1 MTLQASGAISALDIK
16 NEFGLPPATLG
27 YNATDVPIKEY
38 AWGGYLNYDTKVN
51 RFQGT
56 DGAASNLSFDS
67 FHGAQRN
74 WPVTLPLRT
83 TIRTNTVYTKPAV
96 TTTAVSVSPQNIG
109 NFWEVGCNDS
119 FQLFES
125 GDVAVIDGLSINYP
139 GLPTT
144 SLTATSGISSPG
156 LPKGIPLVLNCSS
169 WTCNL
174 TGQENGVEW
183 CFAFFCNTS
192 TRTTT
197 NRYPGIRLYDKDDK
211 LVVDNTSSVTSP
223 SSGTT
228 YGVTIPAF
236 SYTLD
241 PAKFPY
247 KIRYRIEVKRM
258 NFNGRCADNQ
268 SVWGIAS
275 LPTITIG
282 PESYGFVSS
291 PTSINEGTEATFNV
305 GALGVPSGTTLYWI
319 VKNIT
324 TADADF
330 FATSG
335 SVTTAADGT
344 ASFKIKPY
352 PDHTTEGPKTFQVEL
367 RTGAASGGTSVL
379 RSVSQIVTVN
389 DTSLDPTYNF
399 ISVPTEIVESY
410 TGTFV
415 LQTTDVDD
423 GTVLYWTIKQA
434 TSTTSSADFAATTG
448 SFTVTA
454 GIGSFGI
461 TPLYDSLSEANEI
474 FQVEVRLTS
483 TTGTILKTTNN
494 VIVKSVNA
502 SFTTNP
508 PSSWPSGAYSL
519 YTQSKPAVFTAS
531 AGNANFAPGDGYF
544 SGYGTYL
551 NNIGTNTSFV
561 STGAL
566 STMQLSTSTS
576 TDFSMEVWVKHNNQ
590 SGVFFSQGSIYSTAG
605 WGIHFGIHKDGRPYF
620 GWGYSTSSN
629 IAESAATTLGP
640 LSDGLSYVSVPQA
653 YYGTGTMAGTAPQ
666 IGGAAGTASATAF
679 SATEDLAVGKSSFSI
694 AANGYSAIFGNP
706 STSSKKYSV
715 VLGYG
720 IISPIAVNT
729 TDWHHI
735 AVSKNGSVITLYV
748 DGSAV
753 ASYSNAPVTMG
764 AVTNANKNTWGAHWQ
779 YAGIYSLR
787 YTGQMSNFRIIKGGS
802 QYDGTDF
809 TPPTIQYKSDGSD
822 KPAGSTLVAL
832 AFSTSNSLQLYNGGA
847 GVTLVNG
854 STTGSSTGGTYTTT
868 IAATTSRGSPQREPA
883 TGGGDFTIEFWVRFK
898 SFPTSGNYVTLFES
912 QTTSAFNIYVYN
924 SGTSTT
930 LTHTAAGG
938 TLNRP
943 QALALNTWYHVV
955 FTRKDGYLFEYL
967 NGTSMLSKGSGFAAI
982 PTPTSNYSLGGRID
996 TTRSLDGYISNFRYV
1011 RGTAIYDTTSSLI
1024 TVPTAPLQIIDDTLL
1039 LTARG
1044 SASYNDANGSFG
1056 ISDYSNYLNPSQWLG
1071 TNGLLGN
1078 IPVFDP
1084 WVLPFTVGGFENAEG
1099 YPMRFVV
1106 TTTNLADGTTLYWKI
1121 RNNTTADAD
1130 FVATS
1135 GTAIVSSNQT
1145 TIYITPTA
1153 DNITENF
1160 TETFYLEVRTV
1171 SQSGALIA
1179 TSNLTTVFDSSHP
1192 VL

>member
-1 MTLQASGAISALDIK
+1 
-16 NEFGLPPATLG
+16 
-27 YNATDVPIKEY
+27 
-38 AWGGYLNYDTKVN
+38 
-51 RFQGT
+51 
-56 DGAASNLSFDS
+56 
-67 FHGAQRN
+67 
-74 WPVTLPLRT
+74 
-83 TIRTNTVYTKPAV
+83 
-96 TTTAVSVSPQNIG
+96 
-109 NFWEVGCNDS
+109 
-119 FQLFES
+119 
-125 GDVAVIDGLSINYP
+125 
-139 GLPTT
+139 
-144 SLTATSGISSPG
+144 
-156 LPKGIPLVLNCSS
+156 
-169 WTCNL
+169 
-174 TGQENGVEW
+174 
-183 CFAFFCNTS
+183 
-192 TRTTT
+192 
-197 NRYPGIRLYDKDDK
+197 
-211 LVVDNTSSVTSP
+211 
-223 SSGTT
+223 
-228 YGVTIPAF
+228 
-236 SYTLD
+236 
-241 PAKFPY
+241 
-247 KIRYRIEVKRM
+247 M
-258 NFNGRCADNQ
+258 NFNSRCADNQ
-268 SVWGIAS
+268 SVWGITS

-291 PTSINEGTEATFNV
+291 PTSINEGNSATFNV

-330 FATSG
+330 YATSG

-344 ASFKIKPY
+344 ASFTVKPY
-352 PDHTTEGPKTFQVEL
+352 PDHTTEGPQTFQVEL

-434 TSTTSSADFAATTG
+434 TSTTNSADFVTSG
-448 SFTVTA
+448 SFTITG
-454 GIGSFGI
+454 GIGSFGV
-461 TPLYDSLSEANEI
+461 TPLYDFLSEADEI

-519 YTQSKPAVFTAS
+519 YAQSKPGVFTAS

-544 SGYGTYL
+544 SGYYTDL
-551 NNIGTNTSFV
+551 NNTGTNTSFV

-566 STMQLSTSTS
+566 SNMQLSTSTS

-590 SGVFFSQGSIYSTAG
+590 SGVFFSQGSVSPG
-605 WGIHFGIHKDGRPYF
+605 VGQGIHFGIHKDGRPYF
-620 GWGYSTSSN
+620 GWGFTSPATNRLDGPGGTS
-629 IAESAATTLGP
+629 ATTLN
-640 LSDGLSYVSVPQA
+640 LSVGLVVTSVPYAQYA
-653 YYGTGTMAGTAPQ
+653 TNTVTGWTSAPTISFPLGGTYVATNVFSPTENIFVGNN
-666 IGGAAGTASATAF
+666 SATIPA
-679 SATEDLAVGKSSFSI
+679 GGYI
-694 AANGYSAIFGNP
+694 AQFGDP
-706 STSSKKYSV
+706 RGGFAKYYTT

-720 IISPIAVNT
+720 IMSPSAITSA
-729 TDWHHI
+729 DWHHI

-753 ASYSNAPVTMG
+753 ASYSNAPVNMG
-764 AVTNANKNTWGAHWQ
+764 GGTSTFNKNIWGTHFEYPGQ
-779 YAGIYSLR
+779 YTLR

-802 QYDGTDF
+802 QYNGTDF

-832 AFSTSNSLQLYNGGA
+832 AFSASNPLQLYNGGA

-912 QTTSAFNIYVYN
+912 LTTSAINIYVYN

-967 NGTSMLSKGSGFAAI
+967 NGTGMLSKGSGFAAI

-1011 RGTAIYDTTSSLI
+1011 RGTAIYNTTLSLI
-1024 TVPTAPLQIIDDTLL
+1024 TVPTAPLQIIDNTLL

-1044 SASYNDANGSFG
+1044 GGGYNDANGSWG
-1056 ISDYSNYLNPSQWLG
+1056 IGDDSNYHNPSQWLG

-1078 IPVFDP
+1078 IPVSDP
-1084 WVLPFTVGGFENAEG
+1084 VIIPFTLGGFESAEG

-1106 TTTNLADGTTLYWKI
+1106 TTTNLVDGTTLYWKI

-1153 DNITENF
+1153 DNITENW

-1179 TSNLTTVFDSSHP
+1179 TSNLTTVFDTSHP